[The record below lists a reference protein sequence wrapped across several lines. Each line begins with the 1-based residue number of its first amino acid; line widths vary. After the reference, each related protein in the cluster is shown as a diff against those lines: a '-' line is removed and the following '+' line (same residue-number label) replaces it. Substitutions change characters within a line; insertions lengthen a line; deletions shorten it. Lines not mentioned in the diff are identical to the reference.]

1 MEGGTVL
8 KNNKQDSS
16 FIREMRG
23 FCKIFWVKGSQK
35 NKLLTLMTLLFMV
48 FFLRGSSFETDKIAA
63 GNNSTCSHHDQ
74 HSMETAFCPPLGEKL
89 PKVIC
94 HP

>member
-1 MEGGTVL
+1 
-8 KNNKQDSS
+8 
-16 FIREMRG
+16 
-23 FCKIFWVKGSQK
+23 
-35 NKLLTLMTLLFMV
+35 MTLLFMG

-94 HP
+94 HRVLVMMGASRIVAGSYFIGLKRRATEREAHKK